1 VLCLL
6 STLLDLLDCRLL
18 LVHQLCDLIVQMA
31 KFDQILLDLADGSG
45 TLQSSLTG
53 IVGLASASAG
63 NLFLEY

>member
-1 VLCLL
+1 LL
-6 STLLDLLDCRLL
+6 NLLDCRLL
-18 LVHQLCDLIVQMA
+18 LVHQLCDLIVQVA
-31 KFDQILLDLADGSG
+31 KLDQILLDLADGGG